1 MVDLEKEK
9 ISHSFLDNKRQKLL
23 DELSELMDKAGGEYG
38 PFFMEKLH
46 ARLDLVV
53 ENFNA
58 ELKSLID
65 ESFKRWKIKDR
76 QLRDLMANNL
86 KDPQKKQVEK
96 KTKKSST
103 PNFLKDIEFGPIHNK

>member
-1 MVDLEKEK
+1 MVALEKEK
-9 ISHSFLDNKRQKLL
+9 TSHSFLDNKRQKLL

-53 ENFNA
+53 KNFNE

-65 ESFKRWKIKDR
+65 ESFNRWKIKDR
-76 QLRDLMANNL
+76 QLRDLIGNNL
-86 KDPQKKQVEK
+86 KAPQREQFRK